1 MKKIIFLLLLVI
13 VSFASAQDYIPID
26 NIIIN
31 NSAYEVQAK
40 FDSSSFK
47 LKTIDA
53 SNKNKE
59 TINYMYD
66 IELEVFAAS
75 FINHL
80 KTIDNGVK
88 DNILEEKQAIESLRK
103 KILAKK
109 EALKTESQ
117 RLTEGIDG
125 LEDEYSGK
133 IILNKT
139 ITLKPD
145 KKCKGQTDNVN
156 SLTEATLNIEKAYL
170 NFFNNKASTILI
182 EGNINGN
189 DNVVILNDEYSI
201 PIRYFNNSGN
211 TNSFKVNGSC
221 YTIDYNS
228 VFDFKS
234 DQHFNYSLA
243 NEELVLTPDK
253 PSQRVKQRRFFDFFT
268 AILYTDAMAFD
279 NNQTNSLVNAQARL
293 LLPLNQRNSSNF
305 LFTGGNYTLLRQL
318 TTEVNVALYNGS
330 NNELREIQLVTN
342 GSEPLSFEHFELL
355 TKNNFSGTLNLELL
369 THEAKRFFS
378 HISLGYNAS
387 FYRTA
392 INNTIVNTVGQDD
405 NKTGSLFSVS
415 HGPILNIEIRPQ
427 TNFGADVNVSLNNL
441 TYNGADSVAG
451 IEDVSALI
459 NNNDIRHFVAKYN
472 VVNIKADF
480 YWLTNP
486 EKGSKSGIF
495 ARLGGFY
502 HADSYQIHPQLFVGY
517 ATNLTSFVNRFKK

>member
-1 MKKIIFLLLLVI
+1 MKKSISLLLLFI
-13 VSFASAQDYIPID
+13 STYTFAQDYYTID
-26 NIIIN
+26 NVVVN
-31 NSAYEVQAK
+31 NSLYEVQAK
-40 FDSSSFK
+40 FESSTFK
-47 LKTIDA
+47 IKSINA
-53 SNKNKE
+53 SQESKE
-59 TINYMYD
+59 TLNYVYN
-66 IELEVFAAS
+66 ISPSAFTLS
-75 FINHL
+75 YTNHL
-80 KTIDNGVK
+80 KTIDN
-88 DNILEEKQAIESLRK
+88 NITHNVDTEKTAIQNLLK

-109 EALKTESQ
+109 ETLKPEAQ
-117 RLTEGIDG
+117 RLTEAIDNM
-125 LEDEYSGK
+125 EDEYSGK
-133 IILNKT
+133 I
-139 ITLKPD
+139 
-145 KKCKGQTDNVN
+145 
-156 SLTEATLNIEKAYL
+156 TLNTTVNVIKSSKCYQQENKLDRNNTTALNIDKAYL
-170 NFFNNKASTILI
+170 SFFNNKASTILI
-182 EGNINGN
+182 EGKLNNQ
-189 DNVVILNDEYSI
+189 NVVILNDEYSI

-211 TNSFKVNGSC
+211 FNCFTVNGEN
-221 YTIDYNS
+221 YEIDYNN

-243 NEELVLTPDK
+243 NEEIILTK
-253 PSQRVKQRRFFDFFT
+253 QNNSQRVKQRRFFDFFT

-279 NNQTNSLVNAQARL
+279 NNQTNSLVNAQAKL
-293 LLPLNQRNSSNF
+293 LLPLNQRNSDNL
-305 LFTGGNYTLLRQL
+305 LFTGANYTVLRQL
-318 TTEVNVALYNGS
+318 TTEVNIALYNGS
-330 NNELREIQLVTN
+330 NSELREIQLVTDGTN
-342 GSEPLSFEHFELL
+342 NVSFEHFELL

-392 INNTIVNTVGQDD
+392 INNKIINTSGQDED
-405 NKTGSLFSVS
+405 KSGSLFSVS

-451 IEDVSALI
+451 IEDVAGI
-459 NNNDIRHFVAKYN
+459 IINNDIRHFVAKYN

-486 EKGSKSGIF
+486 EKGSKSGVF